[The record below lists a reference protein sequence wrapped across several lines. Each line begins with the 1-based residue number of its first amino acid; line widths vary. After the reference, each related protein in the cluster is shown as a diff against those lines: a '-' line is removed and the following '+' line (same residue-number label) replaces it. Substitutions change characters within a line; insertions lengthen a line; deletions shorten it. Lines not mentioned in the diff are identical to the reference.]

1 MKELLIATGNK
12 GKIAEIRQ
20 MLADEPFAI
29 RSLSDFPEIAEIEE
43 TGNTFAEN
51 AILKVR
57 GYAIQTGLLALADD
71 SGLEIQALGGAPGV
85 FSARYGGEGTGYGEK
100 MRSVLE
106 ALEKTGDKERRAR
119 FVCVMALADKS
130 GKIVGTSDGICDGRI
145 AAQPRGSG
153 GFGYDP
159 IFVPDG
165 FSGTFG
171 ELETGVKQ
179 QISHRK
185 RAFIGIM
192 PFLLDFRGV

>member
-12 GKIAEIRQ
+12 GKVAEIRQ
-20 MLADEPFAI
+20 MLAGAPFVI
-29 RSLSDFPEIAEIEE
+29 RGLDDFPEMAGIEE

-51 AILKVR
+51 AILKAR
-57 GYAIQTGLLALADD
+57 GYGIATGSLALADD
-71 SGLEIQALGGAPGV
+71 SGLVIEALDGAPGV
-85 FSARYGGEGTGYGEK
+85 FSARYGGQNTGYGEK
-100 MRSVLE
+100 MRQVLA
-106 ALEKTGDKERRAR
+106 ALEKSGDTERRAR
-119 FVCVMALADKS
+119 FVCAMALADES
-130 GKIVGTSDGICDGRI
+130 GKILHTSEGVCDGRI
-145 AAQPRGSG
+145 APQPRGTG

-171 ELETGVKQ
+171 ELENAIKQ